1 MTDAVTY
8 AELRFSG
15 ISLRDTKHGGST
27 PEDHTNH
34 WDDMYENVTGPQP
47 PRRERSPPT
56 PAKGRGR
63 RLMAGFQKHCL
74 HLALVSL
81 PLCLV
86 LSMVVIGLAVKYA
99 QVSGDLQQAL
109 THHQTTFSSLTQSL
123 RSEEELLE
131 SIKKKL
137 VCTESEL
144 EDTHRE
150 LEKTQQSLEMVHLE
164 LKDMVEKMLDLNSSH
179 IQSVRRG
186 EELLASMRSNLTAT
200 KTELEKAVQNEAD
213 LNGSLLQ
220 CLQDKETSSTEMQ
233 KADVTLNNVKSK
245 LNQFIAERRGLCPE
259 GWDLFGKKCLWISKN
274 TGTWESGRADCERKG
289 SNLVTVQKDSMELR
303 HFPEEDHRGFWAGK
317 ELIWNSI
324 TQEWKWPKPYQS
336 LQRDDCLKISGGDL
350 RGVSCAERNWWICE
364 KNLVLTSLGK
374 SPYTPSQKRPE
385 FTLGKTDFYCNKKI

>member
-15 ISLRDTKHGGST
+15 IALRETQHGGST
-27 PEDHTNH
+27 PEDRTNH

-63 RLMAGFQKHCL
+63 RLMAD
-74 HLALVSL
+74 
-81 PLCLV
+81 
-86 LSMVVIGLAVKYA
+86 A
-99 QVSGDLQQAL
+99 QVSGHLQQAL
-109 THHQTTFSSLTQSL
+109 IQHQTTFSSLTQSL
-123 RSEEELLE
+123 RIEEELLE

-137 VCTESEL
+137 VSTESEL

-150 LEKTQQSLEMVHLE
+150 LEKTQQNLEMVHLE
-164 LKDMVEKMLDLNSSH
+164 LKDMVENMLDLNSSH

-220 CLQDKETSSTEMQ
+220 CLQGKETSSTERQ
-233 KADVTLNNVKSK
+233 KAEVTLNKVKSK
-245 LNQFIAERRGLCPE
+245 MDQCLAEKRGLCPE
-259 GWDLFGKKCLWISKN
+259 GWDLFGNKCLWISKRR
-274 TGTWESGRADCERKG
+274 GVWERGRADCEGKG
-289 SNLVTVQKDSMELR
+289 SKLITVQKDSMKLR
-303 HFPEEDHRGFWAGK
+303 YFPEENHREFWAGK
-317 ELIWNSI
+317 ELIWNSG
-324 TQEWKWPKPYQS
+324 TQEWKWPEPYQS

-350 RGVSCAERNWWICE
+350 RGVSCTEDNWWICE

-374 SPYTPSQKRPE
+374 DPYRPTQKRPE
-385 FTLGKTDFYCNKKI
+385 FTLGKTGFYCKKREN